1 MQTLMKDR
9 NLGLFMLVTNHAATD
24 GQYGKELML
33 FSDESILAEEES
45 KVLELIDVLGGDKE
59 YQLSQMTNHLDDG
72 APGSLVT
79 WTVGNL
85 KMSRKNLEK
94 LLKTFYN
101 Y

>member
-59 YQLSQMTNHLDDG
+59 YQLSQMTNHLDDE